1 MSQTQR
7 HIKSQSTTTYEE
19 PYVIIKR
26 PTNATFIPAEIM
38 ETNEEKKSVRQA
50 CELVHAESEL
60 AQDKETEGQT
70 SS

>member
-7 HIKSQSTTTYEE
+7 HIKSQSITTYEE

-26 PTNATFIPAEIM
+26 PTNATFISTETV
-38 ETNEEKKSVRQA
+38 ETNEEKESVRQA

-70 SS
+70 

>member
-19 PYVIIKR
+19 PYVIIER
-26 PTNATFIPAEIM
+26 PTNATFIPTETM
-38 ETNEEKKSVRQA
+38 ETNEEETSLRQT
-50 CELVHAESEL
+50 CELVYAEPEL

-70 SS
+70 

>member
-26 PTNATFIPAEIM
+26 PTNATFIPTETM
-38 ETNEEKKSVRQA
+38 ETNEKETSLRQT
-50 CELVHAESEL
+50 CELVYAESRL
-60 AQDKETEGQT
+60 AENKETEGQT
-70 SS
+70 